1 MTFLHVASTT
11 ASVLV
16 LIFTIIATIFVLHAD
31 LPRVAKDE
39 ELEPRHKWAYV
50 GLFIACFTL
59 AIALFGFL
67 FAWGRHLPV
76 WDSIKLSEFV
86 AYFGLVFIPIIYLGV
101 TDEDRKRRQADQSMS
116 QEEWLENI
124 QQFQEVSRNSFTI

>member
-31 LPRVAKDE
+31 LPRIAKHKK
-39 ELEPRHKWAYV
+39 LEPWQKWLYV
-50 GLFIACFTL
+50 GLFIAGFTL
-59 AIALFGFL
+59 AIGLFGVL

-86 AYFGLVFIPIIYLGV
+86 AYFGLVLVPIIYFGV
-101 TDEDRKRRQADQSMS
+101 LS
-116 QEEWLENI
+116 L
-124 QQFQEVSRNSFTI
+124 